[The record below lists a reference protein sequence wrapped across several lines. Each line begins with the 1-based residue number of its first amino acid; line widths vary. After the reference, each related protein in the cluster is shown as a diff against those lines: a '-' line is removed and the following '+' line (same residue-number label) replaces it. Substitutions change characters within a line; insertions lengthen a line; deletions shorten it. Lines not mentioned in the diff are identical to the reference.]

1 MSPLELDQ
9 LVREIGDEV
18 QRRLGG
24 PAVSVPACAC
34 GAPATKG
41 PRAGRIARD
50 PVSSRAEVG
59 ATINQMLLRP
69 DTTAGQ
75 VRQLCGEARQF
86 GFASVCVTP
95 PWVSL
100 AVRELRGTKARVAAV
115 IGYPHG
121 TTLTPVKL
129 AEAEQVLKLGA
140 CELEMVIHPGAL
152 NSGQLDEVY
161 SEIRLF
167 TQQARGADAKAKVVV
182 EMALLAEEQKVM
194 ACALARLGGADML
207 KTSADQGG
215 VVAADDVALA
225 HRIIGGELGIEA
237 AGGIDSHA
245 RLREMM
251 NAGATRVGTSAGAAI
266 MNEALHG

>member
-1 MSPLELDQ
+1 MSPLELDL

-24 PAVSVPACAC
+24 PTVSVPACAC
-34 GAPATKG
+34 GAPA
-41 PRAGRIARD
+41 PSRAVNGRIAKD
-50 PVSSRAEVG
+50 AGSSRAEVA

-69 DTTAGQ
+69 DATAAQ
-75 VRQLCGEARQF
+75 VRQICGEARHF
-86 GFASVCVTP
+86 GFASVCVTS

-100 AVRELRGTKARVAAV
+100 AVRELRGAKARVAAV

-121 TTLTPVKL
+121 STLTPVKL

-167 TQQARGADAKAKVVV
+167 AQQAHGAGAKAKVVV

-194 ACALARLGGADML
+194 ACALARLGGADDV
-207 KTSADQGG
+207 KTSADLGS
-215 VVAADDVALA
+215 VVASDDIALA

-237 AGGIDSHA
+237 AGGVDSQV
-245 RLREMM
+245 RVREMIT
-251 NAGATRVGTSAGAAI
+251 AGATRVGTGAGAAI
-266 MNEALHG
+266 MNETLHG